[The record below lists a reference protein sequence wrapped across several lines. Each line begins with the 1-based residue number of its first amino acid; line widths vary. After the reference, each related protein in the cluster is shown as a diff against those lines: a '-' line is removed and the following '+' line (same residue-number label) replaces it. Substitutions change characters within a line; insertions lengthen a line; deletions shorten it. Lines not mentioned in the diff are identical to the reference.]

1 MWEREK
7 IKSFEIIVII
17 FKAQKK
23 CYNSKKDFKSA
34 ELLTETSFF
43 LYFRDRPKNREGNKG
58 EVASICA
65 RVTNMYQNTWR
76 KLRLI

>member
-1 MWEREK
+1 M
-7 IKSFEIIVII
+7 
-17 FKAQKK
+17 
-23 CYNSKKDFKSA
+23 DFKSA

-43 LYFRDRPKNREGNKG
+43 LYFRDRPKNREENKG
-58 EVASICA
+58 EVESICA